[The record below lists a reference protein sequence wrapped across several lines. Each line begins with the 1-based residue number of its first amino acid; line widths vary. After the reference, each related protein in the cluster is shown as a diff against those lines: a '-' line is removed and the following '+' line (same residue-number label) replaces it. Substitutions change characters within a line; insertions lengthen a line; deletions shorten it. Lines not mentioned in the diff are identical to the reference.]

1 MKKKQ
6 KGLRRVCA
14 WALAAAMI
22 LGGGITFPDASLTAE
37 AEETVITGVNYA
49 PGGTATASDEET
61 DDLVAA
67 NAIDGDSKT
76 RWGTNYS
83 ADQQPRNLTVD
94 LGVSRTFNRFVIE
107 WERTNITNFE
117 ISISD
122 DNISYTPVYTK
133 NDSQNIEST
142 TSDIPLQ
149 EAKTARYVK
158 L

>member
-22 LGGGITFPDASLTAE
+22 LGGGITLPDTALTAE

-61 DDLVAA
+61 ADLVAA

-76 RWGTNYS
+76 RWGTNQS
-83 ADQQPRNLTVD
+83 TAQQARNLTVD

-117 ISISD
+117 ISI
-122 DNISYTPVYTK
+122 
-133 NDSQNIEST
+133 
-142 TSDIPLQ
+142 
-149 EAKTARYVK
+149 
-158 L
+158 